1 MSYSS
6 QVKDEICRSWP
17 KKRSTCLTQAYG
29 ILLFCSSFTQS
40 ELRIMTQSSTFAAKI
55 PGLFKKAFGTGFD
68 RQPEPGHEGR
78 YIFVLND
85 PAQLAVIMDACGYD
99 SKSSPALHINFGLLE
114 DTGSRLAF
122 LRGAFLAG
130 GSVTDPTKS
139 YHLELS
145 TSHFSVTRELY
156 SLLEECGFRGRL
168 TTRKGNHI
176 VYFKQSEEIAD
187 LLTALG
193 APVAGM
199 EVINAKLDKNV
210 VNKANRRSNCDMA
223 NVDKVVAAAQGQLLA
238 IRKIEEEIGL
248 NHLPQKLKE
257 AAVLRRDN
265 PELSLAQLA
274 EMCDPPVSK
283 SAFNYRLK
291 KLMELSRTG
300 G

>member
-6 QVKDEICRSWP
+6 QVKDEICRAWP
-17 KKRSTCLTQAYG
+17 KKRGLCLAQAYG

-40 ELRIMTQSSTFAAKI
+40 ELRIMTQSAPFAARI
-55 PGLFKKAFGTGFD
+55 PKLFQKAFGTGFT
-68 RQPEPGHEGR
+68 RQPEVGHVGR

-85 PAQLAVIMDACGYD
+85 PVQLAAMAGACGWEP
-99 SKSSPALHINFGLLE
+99 SSSPALHINFGLLE
-114 DTGSRLAF
+114 DTESRLAF

-139 YHLELS
+139 YHLEFC
-145 TSHFSVTRELY
+145 TSHGSVSRELY
-156 SLLEECGFRGRL
+156 SLMEECGFRGRL
-168 TTRKGNHI
+168 ATRKGNYI

-210 VNKANRRSNCDMA
+210 VNKANRRSNCDIA
-223 NVDKVVAAAQGQLLA
+223 NVDKVVAAAREQLLA

-274 EMCDPPVSK
+274 EMCDPPVTK
-283 SAFNYRLK
+283 SAFNHRLK